1 LAPFQ
6 AGNNC
11 KISFELRFE
20 PFFCR
25 FDGSKHCVE
34 VLFCRF
40 DGSKHCVEV
49 LLQRF
54 DGSKCWV
61 EVLPGRF
68 DGSKYWVEGFE
79 RLRQEGNGKCGNKD
93 RIFVERDKRV

>member
-6 AGNNC
+6 AGNICN
-11 KISFELRFE
+11 ISFELRFE
-20 PFFCR
+20 P
-25 FDGSKHCVE
+25 
-34 VLFCRF
+34 LFCRF

-54 DGSKCWV
+54 DGIKCWV

-68 DGSKYWVEGFE
+68 DGIKCWVEVFE

-93 RIFVERDKRV
+93 RIFIERDKRV